1 MNARSLVPFR
11 GSRAPARRHEDAHPL
26 NALRREM
33 DQVFDDFFRGFGL
46 PLLVETMP
54 AAMAMPRLD
63 VSETEQELQIAAE
76 MPGIE
81 EKDIEVTLA
90 EDMLTI
96 RGGRRDE
103 EDKTTRDFH
112 LVERS
117 QGSFVRSLRL
127 PFSADAS
134 QVKAS
139 FKNGVLTIA
148 VPKPKEVQ
156 QQVHKIALTK
166 SDGAGAPEA
175 SQQAGQKTKEMQAA
189 AE

>member
-1 MNARSLVPFR
+1 MDVKSLVPFR

-33 DQVFDDFFRGFGL
+33 DQVFDDFFRGFGF
-46 PLLVETMP
+46 PLLVETISP
-54 AAMAMPRLD
+54 ALAMPRLD
-63 VSETEQELQIAAE
+63 VSETEQEVQIAAE

-81 EKDIEVTLA
+81 EKDIEVTVA
-90 EDMLTI
+90 DDVLTI
-96 RGGRRDE
+96 RGERRVE
-103 EDKTTRDFH
+103 EDKTERDFH

-156 QQVHKIALTK
+156 QKVHKIALTE
-166 SDGAGAPEA
+166 SQGVGAPEA
-175 SQQAGQKTKEMQAA
+175 SQQAGQKTEQMQAA

>member
-1 MNARSLVPFR
+1 MDVKSLVPFR

-33 DQVFDDFFRGFGL
+33 DQVFDDFFRGFGF

-63 VSETEQELQIAAE
+63 VSETEQEIQIAAE
-76 MPGIE
+76 MPGVE
-81 EKDIEVTLA
+81 EKDIEVILA
-90 EDMLTI
+90 EDVLTI
-96 RGGRRDE
+96 RGERRAE
-103 EDKTTRDFH
+103 EDKTARDFH

-139 FKNGVLTIA
+139 FQNGVLTIA

-156 QQVHKIALTK
+156 QKARKIALTK

-175 SQQAGQKTKEMQAA
+175 RQQEGQKTEQTQAA